1 MASQFAS
8 SKKAIAYCDIC
19 GWEYKLKELR
29 SLIVKNRDTN
39 VKACPEC
46 WNEDQPQLR
55 LGEFPV
61 NDPQALRDPRPDTSL
76 GEAGD
81 YSSRDIQWEWNPVG
95 GGFDPYSLTPNALV
109 LSGKIGEVTVIT

>member
-1 MASQFAS
+1 VANQFAS

-46 WNEDQPQLR
+46 WNEDQPQLTVV
-55 LGEFPV
+55 E
-61 NDPQALRDPRPDTSL
+61 T
-76 GEAGD
+76 
-81 YSSRDIQWEWNPVG
+81 YSG
-95 GGFDPYSLTPNALV
+95 GGTQ
-109 LSGKIGEVTVIT
+109 

>member
-8 SKKAIAYCDIC
+8 NKKAISYCDIC

-76 GEAGD
+76 GDSGD
-81 YSSRDIQWEWNPVG
+81 YSSRDIQWGWNPVG

-109 LSGKIGEVTVIT
+109 LSGKIGQVTVIT

>member
-81 YSSRDIQWEWNPVG
+81 YSSRDIQWGWNPVG

-109 LSGKIGEVTVIT
+109 LSGNIGQVTVTT